1 MVKPYRSFGEMLAS
15 SLIRW
20 IEQKTGIRNVGL
32 RRLYNTMALA
42 AGENRDGRSLFLLR
56 KVLNFLPRIFFS
68 IHYKP

>member
-42 AGENRDGRSLFLLR
+42 AGENRDGRSLF
-56 KVLNFLPRIFFS
+56 S
-68 IHYKP
+68 